1 MSGQHLAE
9 VVSWEAGK
17 RNRLFKVRPEG
28 RQRGGGGGLQ
38 LTEAPAPRRVSFGC
52 HGFRKQ
58 YGRSQLGRES
68 GLETQRRIWVAAV
81 AREEVLRAREVDPG
95 RYTAG
100 TG

>member
-17 RNRLFKVRPEG
+17 RNRPFKVRPEG
-28 RQRGGGGGLQ
+28 RQREGKKLQ
-38 LTEAPAPRRVSFGC
+38 LPEAPAPRRVSFGC

>member
-28 RQRGGGGGLQ
+28 RQREGEKLQ
-38 LTEAPAPRRVSFGC
+38 LPEAPAPRRVSFGC

-58 YGRSQLGRES
+58 YGRSQLGREP